1 MLFGDVECAQ
11 KFYKTY
17 AHDTG
22 FSICTEQQRC
32 DENGVVKWKRF
43 LCSREGYKTSI
54 RSKSNESSTKV
65 RKTRE
70 TRCGCE
76 AYIYVKRTNESRYE
90 IAALYERHN
99 HEFVKPSK
107 HHLRRSNRHVNEKAK

>member
-1 MLFGDVECAQ
+1 MLFGDVECAH

-17 AHDTG
+17 AHDTR
-22 FSICTEQQRC
+22 FSIRTGQQRC

-65 RKTRE
+65 CKTRE
-70 TRCGCE
+70 SRCGCE
-76 AYIYVKRTNESRYE
+76 FMSN
-90 IAALYERHN
+90 ALM
-99 HEFVKPSK
+99 
-107 HHLRRSNRHVNEKAK
+107 KASTKLQHYMRDITMNL